1 MDRFVHV
8 MPLDDVIRHEGT
20 PDCVCGPGG
29 QAVSALDVMD
39 GSGGSDGSDG
49 WDGWD
54 GMDSADGID
63 GPDGIDDHRDDV
75 WPVVEAGGPHLAVGM
90 IYHHYPLRPCHEWEA
105 SPEL

>member
-39 GSGGSDGSDG
+39 ESGGIDG
-49 WDGWD
+49 WDGID
-54 GMDSADGID
+54 DAHGVD
-63 GPDGIDDHRDDV
+63 GPDGIDGQGDV
-75 WPVVEAGGPHLAVGM
+75 WPAVEAGGPHLAVGM

-105 SPEL
+105 CPEL